1 MAEVCFTAHLK
12 CDPAGIGNPAVLFR
26 KTFCPE
32 RIAHRTGK
40 RYVNHPAAVDMP
52 NFCAAA
58 EEFPI
63 SKTLWIKRYIRP
75 SGDFS
80 FEFLQ
85 VFAHSGFDARERRLD
100 PVAELAFPSKL
111 K

>member
-58 EEFPI
+58 EEFLI
-63 SKTLWIKRYIRP
+63 SKTMWMNRYIRP
-75 SGDFS
+75 SGGFS
-80 FEFLQ
+80 FEFRQ
-85 VFAHSGFDARERRLD
+85 GFAHSGFDARE
-100 PVAELAFPSKL
+100 
-111 K
+111 